1 MLKQLKWPHH
11 TLITTSWGWEKK
23 NKERRKNCFVPTMAH
38 ISQVQ
43 GSRTHLPSPGT
54 LHMSFPNSLP
64 YKDQAKSW
72 ETDRYRPA
80 HQDHECAP
88 THFMFP
94 ASIPRLLGSPATYIC
109 PHSPLSLIPFCVKEI
124 CSFSKDIL
132 FLWVAIKNSLPF

>member
-11 TLITTSWGWEKK
+11 TLFTTSWGWKK
-23 NKERRKNCFVPTMAH
+23 NKERGKNYFVPTVAH

-72 ETDRYRPA
+72 EADRYRPA
-80 HQDHECAP
+80 RQRSWVP
-88 THFMFP
+88 TYSHHVP
-94 ASIPRLLGSPATYIC
+94 S
-109 PHSPLSLIPFCVKEI
+109 I
-124 CSFSKDIL
+124 CSQTLKESSNL
-132 FLWVAIKNSLPF
+132 YLSSLSTVSDPLLCQGNLPSLQKYSFPLGCY